1 MNKQGMLLPEQ
12 VVKIVIAL
20 ISLTFLIYLLTAL
33 YFSGSDIE
41 DQLKADNFTQG
52 DHDSLKK
59 AIEDLELSEG
69 EPQTLFKP
77 AVPNGWDLYS
87 FFGDSEKPTP
97 CEKKSCLCVCET
109 DYFSGKLTECNEE
122 GSCLIVENLFEE
134 DVEIQ
139 LTVNP
144 PITLIISKV
153 QDEYIRVVKK

>member
-1 MNKQGMLLPEQ
+1 MKKLAIILFSILL
-12 VVKIVIAL
+12 
-20 ISLTFLIYLLTAL
+20 
-33 YFSGSDIE
+33 
-41 DQLKADNFTQG
+41 
-52 DHDSLKK
+52 
-59 AIEDLELSEG
+59 
-69 EPQTLFKP
+69 
-77 AVPNGWDLYS
+77 
-87 FFGDSEKPTP
+87 FGGCICNSTP